1 MKLPFPSQW
10 AKTGRPLRRLFYPP
24 LARNHSPQN
33 LLSYQEKSRT
43 RLEIMHVLIIDD
55 EPLAHTAL
63 ANILARRRDV
73 ERFDSANDAVEALDK
88 LSKETYDV
96 ILLDIN
102 MPEISGMELLD
113 RMKTHARPVPSVVFV
128 TAHQEHAIT
137 AFR

>member
-1 MKLPFPSQW
+1 MKPLFTSSQ
-10 AKTGRPLRRLFYPP
+10 ARIGQPLRRLCCPR
-24 LARNHSPQN
+24 LARLHNPRRFPPCRKE
-33 LLSYQEKSRT
+33 LRT
-43 RLEIMHVLIIDD
+43 RQKLMRVLIIDD
-55 EPLAHTAL
+55 EPLAQTAL

-73 ERFDSANDAVEALDK
+73 EQFDSANDAVEALDK
-88 LSKETYDV
+88 LSEETYDV